1 MMKDKKRISILLK
14 IIDQIQNDN
23 EDARNDFEKP
33 MSMICKKEGISYE
46 QVFYILLFDALAFR
60 VENLF
65 QANQ

>member
-14 IIDQIQNDN
+14 ITDQIQNDN

-46 QVFYILLFDALAFR
+46 QVFYILLFDGLAFR